1 MSKIFFKASIVVWL
15 NLPLSF
21 YDNIPIILKKAPNT
35 YIIIPIALDTQEIRE
50 F

>member
-21 YDNIPIILKKAPNT
+21 YDNIPIILKKAPNLPRLS
-35 YIIIPIALDTQEIRE
+35 YQFLGYAGN
-50 F
+50 